1 MTDSI
6 ESISLAAA
14 RLALDASSLRQQAIA
29 SNIANANVAGYATQ
43 RVSFEEQLNDARRL
57 LADNGRLDASALQD
71 VKAQVETGAVRSSVS
86 THVQLDAEVAA
97 LSLNA
102 LHYQALVKGLSR
114 HFGILEMAAADGR
127 K

>member
-29 SNIANANVAGYATQ
+29 SNIANANVSGYATQ
-43 RVSFEEQLNDARRL
+43 RVSFEEQLSDARRV
-57 LADNGRLDASALQD
+57 LADNGRLDASALLD

-86 THVQLDAEVAA
+86 TQVQLDAEVAA